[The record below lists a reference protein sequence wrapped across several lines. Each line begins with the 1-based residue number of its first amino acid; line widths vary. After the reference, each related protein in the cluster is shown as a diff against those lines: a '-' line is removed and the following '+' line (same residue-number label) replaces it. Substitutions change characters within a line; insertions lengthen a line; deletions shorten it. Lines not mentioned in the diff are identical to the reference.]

1 MFVHRGGSS
10 SPLPV
15 AASIKNKGELGK
27 KKMREEENR
36 EREERMRKR
45 WEKTS
50 APYISWLDPQLV

>member
-36 EREERMRKR
+36 ERGEGVEEV
-45 WEKTS
+45 EEDISPPTS
-50 APYISWLDPQLV
+50 LD